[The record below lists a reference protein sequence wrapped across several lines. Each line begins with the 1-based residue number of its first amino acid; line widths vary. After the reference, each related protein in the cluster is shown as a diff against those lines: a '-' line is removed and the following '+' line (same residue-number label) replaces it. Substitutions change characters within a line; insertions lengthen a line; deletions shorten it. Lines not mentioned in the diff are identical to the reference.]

1 MLCLPL
7 CPAAA
12 QQELRDAAVTAWVP
26 DASLGRGGKTRDVT
40 YVRPLSIPLM
50 PKQCNVKE
58 VHSVGRSA
66 GGIRGGETFPER
78 GLKLP
83 HRAGFEEGA
92 RSAGCFIALCC
103 MESKRPC

>member
-58 VHSVGRSA
+58 VHSVGRGA
-66 GGIRGGETFPER
+66 GGIRGGETFPESDLR
-78 GLKLP
+78 LP
-83 HRAGFEEGA
+83 HQAGSGF
-92 RSAGCFIALCC
+92 
-103 MESKRPC
+103 